1 MFDLIEK
8 RNSPKGK
15 PGGTASRSDAPI
27 TALYERLSCEDD
39 LDGESNSVTNQKN
52 LLEVYARDNAS
63 LNVCQQL
70 LPARTVKVAAAVT
83 VIRIVPTV
91 GEAIVPGVCLQ

>member
-15 PGGTASRSDAPI
+15 PGGTASHSDAPI
-27 TALYERLSCEDD
+27 TALYERLSCEDE

-52 LLEVYARDNAS
+52 LLKHTPGTMAS
-63 LNVCQQL
+63 
-70 LPARTVKVAAAVT
+70 
-83 VIRIVPTV
+83 PTV
-91 GEAIVPGVCLQ
+91 GTIRMTVTAAATSTDLAGSSCLRTLRLAL